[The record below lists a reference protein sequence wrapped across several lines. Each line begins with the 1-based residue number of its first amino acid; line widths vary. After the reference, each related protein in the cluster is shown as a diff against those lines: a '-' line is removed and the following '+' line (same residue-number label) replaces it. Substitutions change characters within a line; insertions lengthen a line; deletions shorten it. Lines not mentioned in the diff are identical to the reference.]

1 MEHFYQA
8 FLWRLLIACCLLAAL
23 VALGGHLVAT
33 GRISALQGPGVGR
46 RVTLIALT
54 SGLAT
59 AACLYP
65 LLVNLYRRVFR
76 FADDVVTSNLELA
89 SVMGAAIAQ
98 RDSETGEHNFRVTLY
113 AFRLAEAWG
122 DPGLDMRALLLGAFL
137 HDVGKIGIRDA
148 ILLKPGPLTEEEMA
162 AMRTHV
168 GLGLKIIGSSTWLQ
182 LARNVIEGH
191 HERFDGK
198 GYPRGL
204 TGIAIPLEARLF
216 SIVDVFDALTSERPY
231 KRPLPLAESLTCIQ
245 GAAGS
250 QFDPDMVAAFCR
262 IAGDAYRAI
271 HPATETELQDMLT
284 GLVDRHRPA
293 LYDARPASPAV
304 FNSIC

>member
-33 GRISALQGPGVGR
+33 GRISALQGPGLGR

-162 AMRTHV
+162 AMRSHV

>member
-23 VALGGHLVAT
+23 VALGGHLAAT